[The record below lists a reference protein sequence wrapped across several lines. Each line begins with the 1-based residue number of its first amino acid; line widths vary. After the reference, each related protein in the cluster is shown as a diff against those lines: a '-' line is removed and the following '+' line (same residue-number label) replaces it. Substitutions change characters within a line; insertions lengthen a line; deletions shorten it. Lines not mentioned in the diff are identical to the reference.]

1 MSEHK
6 AEIRWS
12 RTGDDFSYAAYSRDH
27 SWRFDAGV
35 EVAAS
40 ASPQY
45 KGSPSCV
52 DPEEAFVA
60 ALSSCH
66 MLTFLAIASRKNLVV
81 NEYRDEAVGF
91 LEKNAE
97 GKLAVI
103 RVILRPFVSFQ
114 GQSPPAA
121 QLHDLH
127 HAAHEQCFLA
137 NSVRTQIDVEPR
149 N

>member
-12 RTGDDFSYAAYSRDH
+12 RTGDDFSYATYSRDH
-27 SWRFDAGV
+27 SWRFDNGV
-35 EVAAS
+35 EVPAS

-66 MLTFLAIASRKNLVV
+66 MLTFLAIASRENLVV
-81 NEYRDEAVGF
+81 NEYRDDAVGF

-97 GKLAVI
+97 GKLAVT
-103 RVILRPFVSFQ
+103 RVILRPAVSFQ
-114 GQSPPAA
+114 GDSPPVA
-121 QLHDLH
+121 QLQDLH

-137 NSVRTQIDVEPR
+137 NSVQTRIEIEPR
-149 N
+149 